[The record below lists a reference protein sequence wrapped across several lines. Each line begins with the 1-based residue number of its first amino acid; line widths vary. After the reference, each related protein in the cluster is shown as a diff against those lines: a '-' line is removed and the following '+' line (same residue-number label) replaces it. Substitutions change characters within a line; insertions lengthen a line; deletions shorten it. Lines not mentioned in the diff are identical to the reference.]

1 MPSAHALGILSG
13 KSIFYFAFVAAPTLV
28 RAKPF
33 HLLSQIARLLERPT
47 GAFIAAQPRSFRS
60 YFFTGKVVK
69 ANGICCCRL
78 IAVAQRLKTGGTQK
92 ILSLCAESRSFLII
106 VTHPSKVNRPPCPAA
121 APPPAGPAAHGCRKQ
136 SAHCSRFAPPR
147 CRAAPSAPAP
157 GQRPHPAP

>member
-1 MPSAHALGILSG
+1 MKLQMKL
-13 KSIFYFAFVAAPTLV
+13 KQFAFDERSESMKAPV
-28 RAKPF
+28 G
-33 HLLSQIARLLERPT
+33 LLSDRTVLRQQDG
-47 GAFIAAQPRSFRS
+47 GASPRQVRVCRALRS
-60 YFFTGKVVK
+60 APNAFSREGVVK

-92 ILSLCAESRSFLII
+92 ILSLCTGSRSFPII
-106 VTHPSKVNRPPCPAA
+106 VARPPKVNRPPCPAA
-121 APPPAGPAAHGCRKQ
+121 APPPAGPAVHGCRKR